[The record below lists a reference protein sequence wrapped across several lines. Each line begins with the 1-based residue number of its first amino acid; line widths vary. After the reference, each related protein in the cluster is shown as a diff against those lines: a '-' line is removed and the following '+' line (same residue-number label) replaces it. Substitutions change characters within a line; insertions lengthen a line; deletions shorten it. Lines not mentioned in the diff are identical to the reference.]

1 MASHLV
7 FAWAEARYYM
17 PVTAFTRYL
26 PLYYPLNA
34 RHTQLKLGL
43 LDRSQAHEQAVVSSL
58 RRPPDGVL
66 NYPLAP
72 LACAPRAP
80 LLNVLYVVIDAMRA
94 DALTPEVAPRMAEFA
109 RGAVRF
115 DRHYSGGNATRPGMF
130 SLFYGLPAPY
140 WDAFADAVR
149 PPILMEM
156 FRLHDYQLGAFV
168 SAAVYTGM
176 GLDRT
181 ALARVPNLRLRT
193 YSPYPGAGHSGKD
206 RQVTTE
212 WYEWLD
218 RRDPSRPFWG
228 LVYYN
233 AVVAIDPPSDAPLI
247 VPVPPGA
254 SEQERE
260 RARYLTAVHYIDSLF
275 GGVIDD
281 LERRKLLDRTVVV
294 ITSDHGMEF
303 DDSGLGFIGHNTAFS
318 EYQLHTPFVVRW
330 PGRPPAR
337 VTRRTSHNDLAPTLM
352 TELFRCANPPSD
364 YSSGHSLFSDTEWSW
379 LIAASY
385 SDFAVIEPDRVIVV
399 LPAGYE
405 IRDRNYRLVPNATL
419 PRDALRAAMR
429 EMSRFYR

>member
-1 MASHLV
+1 MSQRDV

-72 LACAPRAP
+72 LTCAPRVP

-94 DALTPEVAPRMAEFA
+94 DALTPEMAPRMAEFA
-109 RGAVRF
+109 KGAVRF
-115 DRHYSGGNATRPGMF
+115 DRHYSGGNATRPGVF

-149 PPILMEM
+149 PPIVMEM
-156 FRLHDYQLGAFV
+156 FRLRDYQLGAFV
-168 SAAVYTGM
+168 SASVYSGM

-228 LVYYN
+228 LVFYN
-233 AVVAIDPPSDAPLI
+233 AVVAIDPPRILESIGRTPHVRIQRLEGIPEGSDP
-247 VPVPPGA
+247 
-254 SEQERE
+254 E
-260 RARYLTAVHYIDSLF
+260 
-275 GGVIDD
+275 
-281 LERRKLLDRTVVV
+281 
-294 ITSDHGMEF
+294 
-303 DDSGLGFIGHNTAFS
+303 
-318 EYQLHTPFVVRW
+318 
-330 PGRPPAR
+330 
-337 VTRRTSHNDLAPTLM
+337 
-352 TELFRCANPPSD
+352 
-364 YSSGHSLFSDTEWSW
+364 
-379 LIAASY
+379 
-385 SDFAVIEPDRVIVV
+385 
-399 LPAGYE
+399 
-405 IRDRNYRLVPNATL
+405 
-419 PRDALRAAMR
+419 
-429 EMSRFYR
+429 

>member
-1 MASHLV
+1 
-7 FAWAEARYYM
+7 
-17 PVTAFTRYL
+17 
-26 PLYYPLNA
+26 
-34 RHTQLKLGL
+34 
-43 LDRSQAHEQAVVSSL
+43 
-58 RRPPDGVL
+58 
-66 NYPLAP
+66 
-72 LACAPRAP
+72 
-80 LLNVLYVVIDAMRA
+80 
-94 DALTPEVAPRMAEFA
+94 
-109 RGAVRF
+109 
-115 DRHYSGGNATRPGMF
+115 
-130 SLFYGLPAPY
+130 
-140 WDAFADAVR
+140 
-149 PPILMEM
+149 
-156 FRLHDYQLGAFV
+156 
-168 SAAVYTGM
+168 
-176 GLDRT
+176 
-181 ALARVPNLRLRT
+181 
-193 YSPYPGAGHSGKD
+193 
-206 RQVTTE
+206 
-212 WYEWLD
+212 
-218 RRDPSRPFWG
+218 

-233 AVVAIDPPSDAPLI
+233 AAVAIDPPSDAPLI

-260 RARYLTAVHYIDSLF
+260 RTRYLTAVHYIDSLF

-318 EYQLHTPFVVRW
+318 EYQLHTPFVIRW

-385 SDFAVIEPDRVIVV
+385 TDFAVIEPDRVIVV
-399 LPAGYE
+399 LPASYE
-405 IRDRNYRLVPNATL
+405 IRDRSYRLVPNATL